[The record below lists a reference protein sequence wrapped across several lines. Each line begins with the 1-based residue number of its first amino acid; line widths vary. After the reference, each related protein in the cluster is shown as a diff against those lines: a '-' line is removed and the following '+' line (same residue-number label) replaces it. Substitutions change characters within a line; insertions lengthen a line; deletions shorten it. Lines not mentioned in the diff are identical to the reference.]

1 MREFGNLMGSLTAI
15 LFTIAFLNRPVKAI
29 NRRYGK
35 EIAKTSFKGTFQS
48 LMRFLVRN
56 HKLFGA
62 LAGASALDSRGHE
75 GFRLWVCCQWIPDAV
90 TCNAAGDP
98 RRLWLQEDEGEAR
111 RLAQDTQDYSL
122 PCLPVHLQPC
132 RVEAFLVSHLPA
144 VTLGDA
150 GVKGTNKVMEPGISS
165 RVPVS

>member
-62 LAGASALDSRGHE
+62 LAGASALIHGVMKASVYGFVASGFLTLSLVMLQGILGGY
-75 GFRLWVCCQWIPDAV
+75 GFRKMKGKQGVWLKIHRIIPYLV
-90 TCNAAGDP
+90 
-98 RRLWLQEDEGEAR
+98 
-111 RLAQDTQDYSL
+111 
-122 PCLPVHLQPC
+122 
-132 RVEAFLVSHLPA
+132 FLSIFNHVVLK
-144 VTLGDA
+144 LFW
-150 GVKGTNKVMEPGISS
+150 
-165 RVPVS
+165 